1 MNKIIKKFENWTG
14 SLDGWSNKAEAD
26 MRRSGEEIMRKAR
39 EEAERKKAE
48 QNKCNCENCDCENCS
63 EEGCDCGCCGEVT
76 NEKSTSKSQQRLMGQ
91 AYAYKK
97 GDIKAKDLNP
107 EYADEIK
114 DLAKSMT
121 KKQLKDFA
129 ETKHKGLPQKV
140 KENKIVNFQSFNE
153 GKYSYEDFTLSDMQF
168 VQELYEEGMTDP
180 GDIAREMDW
189 KDMSKET
196 VEQIIYTLKKRGDIE

>member
-1 MNKIIKKFENWTG
+1 MKKLKKFENWTG
-14 SLDGWSNKAEAD
+14 SIEGWGNKAEAD

-39 EEAERKKAE
+39 EAAERRKAE
-48 QNKCNCENCDCENCS
+48 ENKCSCEDCDCENCTD
-63 EEGCDCGCCGEVT
+63 EGCDCGCCQPT
-76 NEKSTSKSQQRLMGQ
+76 NEEKSVSKSQQRLMGQ
-91 AYAYKK
+91 AYAYKT
-97 GDIKAKDLNP
+97 GELKAKDLNP
-107 EYADEIK
+107 DYADEIK

-121 KKQLKDFA
+121 KKQLEDFA
-129 ETKHKGLPQKV
+129 KTKHKGLPQKV
-140 KENKIVNFQSFNE
+140 KEGIKSFQSFNE
-153 GKYSYEDFTLSDMQF
+153 SRYSYENFTMADMQF